1 MKATI
6 EVDFPTPALAK
17 AAERALEKA
26 LEKSAS
32 RAELRAGVEKSLLR
46 IEVLAPDFTALRAR
60 TTSAF
65 RDLKVI
71 SDAMKLKEKENRG

>member
-1 MKATI
+1 MRATI

-17 AAERALEKA
+17 AAEKSLETA

-32 RAELRAGVEKSLLR
+32 RAELRADVEKSMLR
-46 IEVLAPDFTALRAR
+46 IEVMAPDFTALRAR

-65 RDLKVI
+65 RDLRVI
-71 SDAMKLKEKENRG
+71 SDAMKLKRAETRK